1 MHRRVI
7 YLFPTELEA
16 APFRRLCPN
25 AEVVISGV
33 GMAATSAAIASLY
46 AADDSALCDARIL
59 LAGLAGSYGD
69 CCAKGEVVEVRSEI
83 CSELPERFRREYHNA
98 CCTSLRRVRSNTVH
112 RGSESLGAEIENM
125 EGAALFALAE
135 SLGLR
140 VAEIRAISNRV
151 GEPFAEWRVEEAL
164 EALAE
169 VLAKLDKEL

>member
-46 AADDSALCDARIL
+46 AADSALCDARIL

-69 CCAKGEVVEVRSEI
+69 CSAKGEVVEVRSEV

-112 RGSESLGAEIENM
+112 RGSESLGSDIENM
-125 EGAALFALAE
+125 EGAVLFAAAE

-169 VLAKLDKEL
+169 VLSNIEKEL

>member
-16 APFRRLCPN
+16 APFRVVRPD

-46 AADDSALCDARIL
+46 ATDATLGEARLL
-59 LAGLAGSYGD
+59 LAGLAGSYGA
-69 CCAKGEVVEVRSEI
+69 CCGRGEVVEVCSEV

-112 RGSESLGAEIENM
+112 RGSESLGSDIENM
-125 EGAALFALAE
+125 EGAALFAAAE

-169 VLAKLDKEL
+169 VLSNIEKEL

>member
-1 MHRRVI
+1 MRFF
-7 YLFPTELEA
+7 LFPTEMEA
-16 APFRRLCPN
+16 EPFMELCPD
-25 AEVVISGV
+25 ADVVISGV

-46 AADDSALCDARIL
+46 AADSALCDARIL

-112 RGSESLGAEIENM
+112 RGSESLGSDIENM
-125 EGAALFALAE
+125 EGAALFAAAE

-169 VLAKLDKEL
+169 VLSNIEKEL